1 MITKRLFL
9 LSLAASMSLIGGTI
23 SSTPIDSSLVVY
35 NGNIGLVH
43 EEKKITLQQGAQALI
58 YEDVARTVQ
67 TDSVNVI
74 FPLDVKLYS
83 QQYRFDKITTAK
95 LLDAHIGKAV
105 KVKTAKNRDEFIV
118 QDATLIAAEGHN
130 CVVKTAK
137 GEIFSIASS
146 MIIFKTV
153 PDTLITKPSL
163 VWNIHA
169 AKAIESTVSL
179 DYLINNI
186 SWQSNYILNLQNDLA
201 DLSGWITVNNRS
213 GKRFNDVKLNVL
225 AGDINRAQRPIP
237 RQVMYKA
244 AALAED
250 TAVSHVAHEGY
261 HFYTI
266 PFRVTL
272 ANNEKTQIKF
282 IDEKKI
288 PIKRRYEARL
298 NHPNY
303 LHSEIKHKVSQFVEI
318 KSLELPLPAGV
329 VRSYSKIKDTT
340 LLLGEN
346 HIDHTPK
353 HEKISLR
360 LGTNFDLKVNEKI
373 IERNDDKYYFDE
385 RVAYEVINRSNID
398 KTVELLIPF
407 IKSAYHAKASID
419 TTQPYQWKNG
429 NTMQFNIAV
438 KADSKQNFEVHY
450 RSKK

>member
-1 MITKRLFL
+1 MNTKRLFL
-9 LSLAASMSLIGGTI
+9 LSLAASMSLVGGTI
-23 SSTPIDSSLVVY
+23 SSTPTDSSLVVY

-43 EEKKITLQQGAQALI
+43 EDKNIKLDQGPQAII
-58 YEDVARTVQ
+58 YEDVAKTVQ

-74 FPLDVKLYS
+74 FPSDVILYS

-95 LLDAHIGKAV
+95 LLDAHIGKAI
-105 KVKTAKNRDEFIV
+105 KVKTAKNRDEFII

-137 GEIFSIASS
+137 GDIFSVSSS
-146 MIIFKTV
+146 MIIFETI

-163 VWNIHA
+163 VWNIDA
-169 AKAIESTVSL
+169 AKAIDSTVSL

-186 SWQSNYILNLQNDLA
+186 TWQSNYILNLKNDIA

-225 AGDINRAQRPIP
+225 AGDINRAQRPAP
-237 RQVMYKA
+237 RNVMYKA
-244 AALAED
+244 AAMVQDE
-250 TAVSHVAHEGY
+250 AVSHVAHEGY
-261 HFYTI
+261 HFYSV

-282 IDEKKI
+282 IDEKQI
-288 PIKRRYEARL
+288 PVTRRYEARL

-303 LHSEIKHKVSQFVEI
+303 LHSEVKHKVSQFVEI
-318 KSLELPLPAGV
+318 DSLELPLPAGV
-329 VRSYSKIKDTT
+329 VRSYSKVKETT

-346 HIDHTPK
+346 RIDHTPK

-360 LGTNFDLKVNEKI
+360 LGTNFDLKVNEKV

-385 RVAYEVINRSNID
+385 KIAYEVINRSDAD
-398 KTVELLIPF
+398 KTVELMIPF
-407 IKSAYHAKASID
+407 VKSAYHAKASID
-419 TTQPYQWKNG
+419 TKRPYTWKDG
-429 NTMQFNIAV
+429 NTIQFNIKV
-438 KADSKQNFEVHY
+438 KADSKQNFKVHY